1 MIINVEAKVLK
12 SALRIANLCVGN
24 KEGISSNF
32 LFRYK
37 DDRTEVLS
45 KSARVFSLCPFVSE
59 VEVSEDT
66 AFTVEAWRMVQWVNC
81 LEDSSKVT
89 LSYKEG
95 SVTAKSGRSKVKFR
109 SLDPN
114 GFRGWD
120 SLFESSEQCCEVS
133 PPVLSSAIS
142 AGKLFV
148 SQEDT
153 LKPEN
158 CQLMAWDTFLA
169 ATDRGGVINVGMP
182 YEGVEFRI
190 PFKDIST
197 VLKFID
203 DSDTV
208 ENKLTLRSAKRSVEE
223 GGAEFDFF
231 VRPDG
236 TYVGVSRLAIKPGK
250 FMAPDKDHEV
260 HASVSIHNEEFQ
272 KALAFLKASAPKGHH
287 SVKIATEGGLVTVSM
302 PSAAG
307 GDDSY
312 PLDLTKATGED
323 LEFFL
328 DHQYVTSLFGLFGL
342 NQTDMGVVKAG
353 PKGYVTFHHQDSS
366 SDKNTYAVAV
376 LCHF

>member
-287 SVKIATEGGLVTVSM
+287 SVKIAT
-302 PSAAG
+302 AG
-307 GDDSY
+307 DC
-312 PLDLTKATGED
+312 
-323 LEFFL
+323 F
-328 DHQYVTSLFGLFGL
+328 
-342 NQTDMGVVKAG
+342 
-353 PKGYVTFHHQDSS
+353 
-366 SDKNTYAVAV
+366 YA
-376 LCHF
+376 FRRWG